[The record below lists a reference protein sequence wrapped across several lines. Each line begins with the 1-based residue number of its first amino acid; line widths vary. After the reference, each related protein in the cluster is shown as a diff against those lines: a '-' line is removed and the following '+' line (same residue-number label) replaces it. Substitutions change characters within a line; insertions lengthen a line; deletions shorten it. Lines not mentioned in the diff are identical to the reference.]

1 MGEKPI
7 FVESGGEELGFS
19 IPSGLSTSDAPK
31 NAIEGF
37 LEELNSAI
45 EVEEI
50 KEDRREEKRRGIIRE
65 EEIKKQQI
73 DAISRVLTSEIFLAG
88 HSEFNDDSK
97 VKAISTFIVEKMGIN
112 SPEGA
117 VRVVH
122 AMMKKARPNRSRLD
136 GVYEQAAQELF

>member
-1 MGEKPI
+1 MGERSI
-7 FVESGGEELGFS
+7 FVDPGGEELGFS
-19 IPSGLSTSDAPK
+19 LPSGFGIPDSPT
-31 NAIEGF
+31 NAIDGF
-37 LEELNSAI
+37 VEELNNAI
-45 EVEEI
+45 DIEEI
-50 KEDRREEKRRGIIRE
+50 KEDRREEKKRSIIKE

-97 VKAISTFIVEKMGIN
+97 VKAISAFIVNKMGIS

-122 AMMKKARPNRSRLD
+122 AMMKKSRPNRSKID

>member
-73 DAISRVLTSEIFLAG
+73 DAISRGLTSESFLAG
-88 HSEFNDDSK
+88 HSEFNDDS
-97 VKAISTFIVEKMGIN
+97 N

-117 VRVVH
+117 VRGVH